1 MNRLSK
7 VSVILSAI
15 AGASAFAP
23 RLPQQLLVPPRL
35 LSSSGSSSIRRLLS
49 ATSNDDDDDVVV
61 VVDYVDSNDN
71 GNDND
76 NGNKEQRA
84 SPLRRVARVQK
95 FARLPVWPVWMGVVT
110 FVVSRV
116 LGNEAAAK
124 LEDAVGGRVC
134 PNFFNDEDQTSPFI
148 MLVHHRHSFWSWDV
162 IRYIQRQFILPE
174 GFPAHPHR
182 GFTTLTYFMKGGF
195 THRDSLGISQA
206 YGTTNNQKQTQ
217 TQTQTKHHSQ
227 WLFTGAGLL
236 HEEMFDASS
245 DQELY
250 QLWINVPSFRKLQAP
265 DVHLLG
271 DDECPK
277 VVLDKESETVVLAG
291 SYQGQ
296 ASQAPI
302 MSDMSI
308 FHVRLQPGNGD
319 NNTSWKYSMPSSFET
334 AVLYVRQGSL
344 DIAGTTVPVHHTAY
358 LETVRTTSEVVVTT
372 TNPNEGVDFL
382 FLAGRPLKEPVAAQG
397 SMVMNHANEINQAY
411 RDYELGYMGQP
422 WDHKLTDEEWK
433 RHVQL
438 NPCRYSYTDSSDSSS
453 TTSTSSTTSS
463 TSTSTASSTSSSSK
477 SAIERLEER

>member
-1 MNRLSK
+1 MKSLSRI
-7 VSVILSAI
+7 SVILSAI
-15 AGASAFAP
+15 VGASAFTP
-23 RLPQQLLVPPRL
+23 MRLPQQLLVPPHSAFR
-35 LSSSGSSSIRRLLS
+35 LS
-49 ATSNDDDDDVVV
+49 ATSNDDV
-61 VVDYVDSNDN
+61 VVDADPNE
-71 GNDND
+71 
-76 NGNKEQRA
+76 KEQQQQHFSRA
-84 SPLRRVARVQK
+84 SSTSLRRVARVQK

-162 IRYIQRQFILPE
+162 IRYIQSKFILPE

-206 YGTTNNQKQTQ
+206 YGSNPKERQQTP
-217 TQTQTKHHSQ
+217 KHHSQ

-236 HEEMFDASS
+236 HEEMFDASG

-271 DDECPK
+271 DEECPK

-308 FHVRLQPGNGD
+308 FHVRIQPGGNGGD
-319 NNTSWKYSMPSSFET
+319 NNNNNSWRYSMPSSFET

-358 LETVRTTSEVVVTT
+358 LETVSTASELVVTT

-422 WDHKLTDEEWK
+422 WDHKLTDDEWK
-433 RHVQL
+433 THVQQ
-438 NPCRYSYTDSSDSSS
+438 NPCRYSYTDSSTTST
-453 TTSTSSTTSS
+453 TTSTST
-463 TSTSTASSTSSSSK
+463 TSSSSK
-477 SAIERLEER
+477 SAIDRLEER